1 VTIRGTE
8 ILKSGDFQSKFFGM
22 KKIQFTLF
30 LVVTSILLQAQVT
43 IKPLSQTGF
52 EQRIR
57 NYIDTIKVVDTHEH
71 LMNPKGIP
79 NSGMFDFMLL
89 FHHYADDD
97 IKSSGMSKP
106 TFNRLLT
113 DSLTVLQKWEILKPY
128 WDKSFNTAYN
138 RVVLLTVDKLFGIKE
153 LNDKTVVELSNKIQ
167 EAYKTDWFNTVLKD
181 KCNIEFIIND
191 SGDRS
196 FGDTSMFRYTQ
207 HFNYF
212 RIDSKEVIDNLAKQ
226 NNVTIHSLDE
236 LENSLKIEFEKAFE
250 DGILTLK
257 TTAAYFRSLSFE
269 DVSKENAEKV
279 FKLIQ
284 KSEKSLPSQTIKPL
298 SDYMMHRMLDLADK
312 YNTPIQIHTGLQ
324 AGDGNYI
331 ENSNPTHL
339 ANLFLKYRNVQFIL
353 FHGGYPF
360 GSELA
365 SLAKNFRNV
374 YIDLCWLYIISPSYS
389 ERYLHE
395 WLETVPANKIMG
407 FGGDYHNV
415 ENVYG
420 HLLFAKEILENVLIE
435 KVESGYF
442 SEKEALK
449 IASMILHDNAV
460 NLFQLKH

>member
-1 VTIRGTE
+1 
-8 ILKSGDFQSKFFGM
+8 M
-22 KKIQFTLF
+22 
-30 LVVTSILLQAQVT
+30 
-43 IKPLSQTGF
+43 
-52 EQRIR
+52 
-57 NYIDTIKVVDTHEH
+57 VDTHEH
-71 LMNPKGIP
+71 LMNPKEIP
-79 NSGMFDFMLL
+79 NSGMFDFMLF

-106 TFNRLLT
+106 TFARLLT
-113 DSLTVLQKWEILKPY
+113 DSLTVLQKWEIMESY
-128 WDKSFNTAYN
+128 WEKSFNTAYN

-153 LNDKTVVELSNKIQ
+153 LNEKTVVELSNKIQ

-181 KCNIEFIIND
+181 KCNIEFVIND

-196 FGDTSMFRYTQ
+196 FGDSSMFRYTQ
-207 HFNYF
+207 RFNYF

-226 NNVTIHSLDE
+226 NNVTIHSIDE
-236 LENSLKIEFEKAFE
+236 LENSLTIEFEKAFE
-250 DGILTLK
+250 GGILTLK

-269 DVSKENAEKV
+269 DVSKEKAEKI
-279 FKLIQ
+279 FDLIHN
-284 KSEKSLPSQTIKPL
+284 SENALPFETVKPL

-312 YNTPIQIHTGLQ
+312 YNTPVQIHTGLQ

-331 ENSNPTHL
+331 ENSDPTHL
-339 ANLFLKYRNVQFIL
+339 ANLFLKYRDVQFIL

-420 HLLFAKEILENVLIE
+420 HLLFAKEILGNVLVE
-435 KVESGYF
+435 KVESRYF

-460 NLFQLKH
+460 NLFQLKP